1 MTHQIQDFRV
11 HKKRD
16 KNLSLALQTSTG
28 GAQTLA
34 GATVK
39 WQLSKDVGETIIIT
53 KTSTSTAQINITN
66 STGGL
71 ATLILTSTDTDRY
84 GVFYHECIIT
94 DSTGNDTQMFSGH
107 VTIELTQI

>member
-1 MTHQIQDFRV
+1 MTHQIQDFRL

-16 KNLSLALQTSTG
+16 KSLSISLLTSTG
-28 GAQTLA
+28 GAQNLT
-34 GATVK
+34 GVTVK
-39 WQLSKDVGETIIIT
+39 WQLTKDVGETVIIT
-53 KTSTSTAQINITN
+53 KTSTSTAQINVTS

-71 ATLILTSTDTDRY
+71 ATLNLTSTDTDRY

-107 VTIELTQI
+107 VTIELSQI